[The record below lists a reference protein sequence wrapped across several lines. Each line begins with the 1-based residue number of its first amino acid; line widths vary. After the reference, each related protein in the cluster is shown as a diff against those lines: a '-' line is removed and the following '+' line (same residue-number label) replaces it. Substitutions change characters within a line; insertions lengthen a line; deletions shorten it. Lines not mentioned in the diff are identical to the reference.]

1 MSAAE
6 NAALAREMFDSISNC
21 WSFEHLQDLW
31 VDVEYLKSQRKI
43 DAKVY
48 DILMKAS
55 AHREQIIRHAQA
67 QKASGKKAP
76 KPKAAPK
83 KKAPKKAP
91 KKPKKAPAKKKAAP
105 AKAKAPKL
113 TKAQFKARMAAGK
126 AKAAKARA
134 KTGKK

>member
-76 KPKAAPK
+76 
-83 KKAPKKAP
+83 
-91 KKPKKAPAKKKAAP
+91 AKKKAAP